1 MTMVGRVPEA
11 PGAEVATNHVHRA
24 RRLGI
29 DTGQE
34 PVVYLHRD
42 SIVCRSEGFGSE
54 IRLWVRRGDR
64 AILATLNVITGSLL
78 APDEAGF
85 SEAAWSLLA
94 PRADDTVEFAHPL
107 PLDSLSHVR
116 AKIYGRRMDGAAI
129 NAVVTDIAAGR
140 YSDIHLSSF
149 LTACAGDRLDRQE
162 LVDLTRAMVTVGDQL
177 RWTHPRVFDKHSA
190 GGLPGNRTTMIV
202 VPIAAAL
209 GLVMPKTSSR
219 AITSPAGTADAMET
233 LAPVAL
239 DRDALQRVVDREG
252 GCIVWGGAANL
263 SPADDVMIRVE
274 RPLDL
279 DSPGQLVASVLSK
292 KVAVGATHVLID
304 VPVGPT
310 AKLRTLAEAEAV
322 SDALR
327 DVGGA
332 LGLEV
337 LPVIT
342 DGTQP
347 VGRRVGP
354 ALEARDVLAV
364 LRGEP
369 DAPQDLR
376 ERALLL
382 AGYLLELAGAAPAG
396 AGQAL
401 ARSALDDGRAWRK
414 FQAICAAQGGMRE
427 PPVARFTRPVEGT
440 APGRVSAIDNRRLAR
455 VAKLA
460 GAPGDPAAGLE
471 LHVRVGESV
480 APGQPLFTVHAQAS
494 GALDY
499 ALAYAARAGDIVRIE
514 PLR

>member
-1 MTMVGRVPEA
+1 
-11 PGAEVATNHVHRA
+11 
-24 RRLGI
+24 
-29 DTGQE
+29 
-34 PVVYLHRD
+34 
-42 SIVCRSEGFGSE
+42 
-54 IRLWVRRGDR
+54 
-64 AILATLNVITGSLL
+64 
-78 APDEAGF
+78 
-85 SEAAWSLLA
+85 
-94 PRADDTVEFAHPL
+94 
-107 PLDSLSHVR
+107 
-116 AKIYGRRMDGAAI
+116 
-129 NAVVTDIAAGR
+129 
-140 YSDIHLSSF
+140 
-149 LTACAGDRLDRQE
+149 
-162 LVDLTRAMVTVGDQL
+162 
-177 RWTHPRVFDKHSA
+177 
-190 GGLPGNRTTMIV
+190 
-202 VPIAAAL
+202 

-239 DRDALQRVVDREG
+239 DREALQRVVEREG
-252 GCIVWGGAANL
+252 ACIVWGGGANL
-263 SPADDVMIRVE
+263 SPADDVLIRVE

-279 DSPGQLVASVLSK
+279 DSAGQLVASVLSK
-292 KVAVGATHVLID
+292 KVAVGATHVLVD

-322 SDALR
+322 SDSLR

-342 DGTQP
+342 DGAQP
-347 VGRRVGP
+347 VGRRIGP

-364 LRGEP
+364 LRREP
-369 DAPQDLR
+369 DSPRDLR

-382 AGYLLELAGAAPAG
+382 SGYLLELAGAAPPG

-427 PPVARFTRPVEGT
+427 PPVARFVRPVEGT
-440 APGRVSAIDNRRLAR
+440 AAGQVSAIDNRRLAR

-471 LHVRVGESV
+471 LHVRTGETV

-499 ALAYAARAGDIVRIE
+499 ALAYAARAGDIIRIE